1 MRRTLVNAG
10 AVWCVSEQLTALAI
24 ISQPKNRQQNPQS
37 VEEEDYG
44 LKDKKND
51 IEKEKHIHNDRPIY
65 NM

>member
-1 MRRTLVNAG
+1 MNAG
-10 AVWCVSEQLTALAI
+10 EVWCVS
-24 ISQPKNRQQNPQS
+24 RQQNPQS